1 MAVIVLEPTGTAF
14 PGGVAGG
21 FGGPATALDT
31 TTRWAAQP
39 PFPLGTR
46 AKDFAGNKW
55 ILVKAGANIAANDPV
70 VFQGSALGY
79 DDVRSASA
87 AQQLVIGVATAAFVQ
102 ATAPFGFVQT
112 HGVVTCKVVAATAA
126 TSILVTG
133 AVAAQLELAD
143 ATDFAG
149 ARPAVA
155 LVTGV
160 AAGSAIYLG

>member
-1 MAVIVLEPTGTAF
+1 MATVFLDPIGSNF
-14 PGGVAGG
+14 PGGIAGG
-21 FGGPATALDT
+21 YGISDSV
-31 TTRWAAQP
+31 TRWLAAP
-39 PFPLGTR
+39 PFPLGTT
-46 AKDFAGNKW
+46 AKDAAGNTYT
-55 ILVKAGANIAANDPV
+55 LVKAGAAIAANDPC

-79 DDVRSASA
+79 DDVRPASA
-87 AQQLVIGVATAAFVQ
+87 AQQLVIGVATAAI
-102 ATAPFGFVQT
+102 ASGSWGFILT
-112 HGVVTCKVVAATAA
+112 RGVVTCKVVVATAA
-126 TSILVTG
+126 GSLLVTG

>member
-1 MAVIVLEPTGTAF
+1 MAVIVLEPTGTNF

-21 FGGPATALDT
+21 FGGPATALDS
-31 TTRWAAQP
+31 TTRWTAQP
-39 PFPLGTR
+39 AFPLGTR

-55 ILVKAGANIAANDPV
+55 ILVKAGATVAANDPC

-79 DDVRSASA
+79 DDVRPASA
-87 AQQLVIGVATAAFVQ
+87 AQQLVIGVATAAI
-102 ATAPFGFVQT
+102 ASGSWGFIQT
-112 HGVVTCKVVAATAA
+112 HGVVTCKVVVATAA
-126 TSILVTG
+126 GSLLVTG

-160 AAGSAIYLG
+160 AAGSGIYLG

>member
-1 MAVIVLEPTGTAF
+1 MAAIVLEPTGTNF
-14 PGGVAGG
+14 PGGIAGG
-21 FGGPATALDT
+21 FGGPATSLDS
-31 TTRWAAQP
+31 TTRWTAQP

-46 AKDFAGNKW
+46 AKDFSGNKW
-55 ILVKAGANIAANDPV
+55 ILVKSGAAIAANDPV

-87 AQQLVIGVATAAFVQ
+87 AQQLVIGVATAAFTGAAVW
-102 ATAPFGFVQT
+102 GFIQT
-112 HGVVTCKVVAATAA
+112 HGVVVCKVVVATAA
-126 TSILVTG
+126 GSLLVTG

-160 AAGSAIYLG
+160 AAGSAIYLGP